1 MTKAA
6 VAPPL
11 VAASTAAWVRA
22 LFAPSAVALVGVS
35 NDGARLAGGPL
46 RYLRRHGFTGPVYPV
61 NARYPAVQ
69 GEPAFRGLASLPGP
83 VDHAYI
89 LLNTDDAI
97 SAVEACAAAGVK
109 VATILAGGF
118 AEAGAEG
125 VAKQRRLLAAA
136 RAGGLRLVGPN
147 SLGLVNLHTGLALSA
162 TPAMLAERLIP
173 GRLMVLSQSGSM
185 MGTLLSRGQERGIG
199 FSKAV
204 SVGNEADLT
213 MGEIGEA
220 FADDPDT
227 AAFLLFMETIR
238 DANAMAR
245 FAARAHALGKPIVAF
260 KLGRSEAG
268 QEMAV
273 SHTGALVGSDRA
285 ADAFLRHHG
294 IIRVDHLETLFEL
307 PALIAGRGPP
317 RRGRREGAAVG
328 VVTTTGGGAALVV
341 DRLGTLGVETR
352 APSRE
357 TLDRLA
363 ARGVAAQAGRVL
375 DLTMAGTRYDAMRAA
390 LETVLAAPEF
400 DLVLSVVGSSAQF
413 RPELAVRPIAD
424 SAAGADKPI
433 AAFLAPSA
441 GESLRMLA
449 EAGIAGFRTPESCAD
464 AIAAYLDWRGPAAPV
479 GPALT
484 EAEIAGARAALA
496 EAAADGGRR
505 LNERQALA
513 LFAAL
518 GVPCAASV
526 VMAVP
531 GTGGDVVSPA
541 DLSYPVA
548 AKILSRD
555 IAHKT
560 EAGGVALGL
569 GGPDELVAAVR
580 RMVEAVRHR
589 HPGARIEGVLV
600 QRMERGGLAEVLL
613 GYHRDPH
620 VGPVV
625 TLAMGGVL
633 AEILGDVAVRLAPV
647 SEETARAMVEEV
659 AGLAVI
665 RGYRDLPRGDVA
677 ALAVAIAALSRLAG
691 LPAVT
696 EAEINPI
703 VRREGEGVVA
713 VDGLAV
719 LGGTPPDREETR

>member
-1 MTKAA
+1 MTMSAA
-6 VAPPL
+6 ASSVATAP
-11 VAASTAAWVRA
+11 VAAWARA
-22 LFAPSAVALVGVS
+22 LFAPGAVALVGVS

-46 RYLRRHGFTGPVYPV
+46 RYLRRHGFAGPVYPV
-61 NARYPAVQ
+61 NARYPTVQ
-69 GEPAFRGLASLPGP
+69 GEPAFRDLASLPGP
-83 VDHAYI
+83 VDHAYV

-97 SAVEACAAAGVK
+97 GAVEACAAAGVK
-109 VATILAGGF
+109 VATVLAGGF
-118 AEAGAEG
+118 AEAGPEG

-220 FADDPDT
+220 LADDPDT

-238 DANAMAR
+238 DAAAMAR
-245 FAARAHALGKPIVAF
+245 FAARAHALGKPIIAF

-341 DRLGTLGVETR
+341 DRLGMLGVETR

-479 GPALT
+479 DRVPA
-484 EAEIAGARAALA
+484 EAEIAGARAVLA
-496 EAAADGGRR
+496 EAAGGQR
-505 LNERQALA
+505 LNERQALS

-518 GVPCAASV
+518 GVPCTASV
-526 VMAVP
+526 VMAAP
-531 GTGGDVVSPA
+531 DEGGDAVPPA
-541 DLSYPVA
+541 ALAYPVV

-569 GGPDELVAAVR
+569 GGPDELVAAAR

-589 HPGARIEGVLV
+589 HPEARIEGVLV

-665 RGYRDLPRGDVA
+665 RGYRGLPRGDLD
-677 ALAVAIAALSRLAG
+677 ALAAAIAALSRLAG
-691 LPAVT
+691 LPEVV
-696 EAEINPI
+696 EAEINPLI

-719 LGGTPPDREETR
+719 LGGTPPDREEMR